1 MAIVTDP
8 VLGEPKAQT
17 PVAPN
22 GRDASVVIKNLTVS
36 YRRRGRA
43 NPPVLQNMSFTVP
56 SGSFATVVGSS
67 GSGKSTLLKVI
78 GGLHTPD
85 SGEVLVGGEPLTTP
99 RPDMITTVFQD
110 SCLMPWRTVVRNIEL
125 PLEVRGVGREE
136 RRARAHDML
145 ALVGLADYAQRFP
158 RELSGGMRQRVAI
171 ARALV
176 VEPPVL
182 LMDEPFSAL
191 DEQTR
196 YEMGEELL
204 RLWDRLKATVV
215 FVTHSLSEA
224 IFLADK
230 VIVLEG
236 RPVSVGRRVRVD
248 FERPRDLALMTRP
261 EFQEIRADLTAS
273 LRRPASVSETAGS

>member
-176 VEPPVL
+176 SDASIL
-182 LMDEPFSAL
+182 LLDEPFAAL
-191 DEQTR
+191 DE
-196 YEMGEELL
+196 LS
-204 RLWDRLKATVV
+204 RLKIGEQLVTLLEQHGKTVL

-224 IFLADK
+224 AYLSDRIIVMTPRPATIK
-230 VIVLEG
+230 EVIEVPL
-236 RPVSVGRRVRVD
+236 P
-248 FERPRDLALMTRP
+248 RPREPQVLRTP
-261 EFQEIRADLTAS
+261 EFHALTDRLSALLLEDDS
-273 LRRPASVSETAGS
+273 GPGDPR